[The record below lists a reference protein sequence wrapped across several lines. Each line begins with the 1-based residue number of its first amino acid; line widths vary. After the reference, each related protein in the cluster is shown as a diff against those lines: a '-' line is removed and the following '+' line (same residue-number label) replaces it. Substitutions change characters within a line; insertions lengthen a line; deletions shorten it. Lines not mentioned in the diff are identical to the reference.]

1 MLTAYHIS
9 KSYGTTPILQS
20 HDRTFLDRT
29 VQRILDLNP
38 ESYTI
43 RSYAGNCT
51 GYLEQYWPESQTVE
65 GI

>member
-1 MLTAYHIS
+1 MLTAHHIS

-43 RSYAGNCT
+43 RSYAGNYT
-51 GYLEQYWPESQTVE
+51 GYLEQ
-65 GI
+65 